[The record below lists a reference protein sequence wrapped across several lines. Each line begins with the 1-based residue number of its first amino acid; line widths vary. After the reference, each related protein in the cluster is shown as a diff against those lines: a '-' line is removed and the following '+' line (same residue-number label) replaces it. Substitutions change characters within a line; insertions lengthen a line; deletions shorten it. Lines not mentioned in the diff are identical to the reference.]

1 VPDDI
6 ISFGTPERRSR
17 READESVESLFHA
30 HYPRLVYTA
39 FSLVG
44 DWDLA
49 EQLAQEAYL
58 RLWRRWRWISDPQAA
73 PMYLQRTVVNLSR
86 ETIRRKVI
94 ERRALR
100 IRGADRV
107 AAPRPDPAALIE
119 LRRAIAELPSRKR
132 ECVVLRFLLGLSEAE
147 TAELLGI
154 SVGTVKSQTHKGLR
168 VLREHLDGPGASFGD
183 GDGRVEESGAW
194 PGGDAPAAAGGQR
207 EPAAVAGRQEQGA
220 VAGRQEQGAVA
231 GRQEQGT
238 VAGRQEQGTVAGRQ
252 ERGTMPDRQ
261 GQGAVAGRRERP
273 AVAGQQGRADVA
285 GAGSARRRGRS
296 AT

>member
-1 VPDDI
+1 VADDI
-6 ISFGTPERRSR
+6 ITIGGPERRSR

-30 HYPRLVYTA
+30 HYPRIVYTA

-58 RLWRRWRWISDPQAA
+58 RLWRRWRWISDPHAA

-100 IRGADRV
+100 INGADR
-107 AAPRPDPAALIE
+107 AAPPDPDPAAVVE
-119 LRRAIAELPSRKR
+119 LRRAVAALPARKR

-147 TAELLGI
+147 TAGLLGV

-168 VLREHLDGPGASFGD
+168 LLRDRLGESRAEDARASSDQGAPSRPGHA
-183 GDGRVEESGAW
+183 RVWG
-194 PGGDAPAAAGGQR
+194 
-207 EPAAVAGRQEQGA
+207 AGRS
-220 VAGRQEQGAVA
+220 VR
-231 GRQEQGT
+231 
-238 VAGRQEQGTVAGRQ
+238 
-252 ERGTMPDRQ
+252 
-261 GQGAVAGRRERP
+261 
-273 AVAGQQGRADVA
+273 
-285 GAGSARRRGRS
+285 
-296 AT
+296 

>member
-1 VPDDI
+1 MPDDI
-6 ISFGTPERRSR
+6 ISFGGPERWSR

-30 HYPRLVYTA
+30 HYPRIVYTA

-44 DWDLA
+44 DRDLA

-100 IRGADRV
+100 VRGAEP
-107 AAPRPDPAALIE
+107 AWATGPDPAALVE
-119 LRRAIAELPSRKR
+119 LRRAIAALPVRKR

-168 VLREHLDGPGASFGD
+168 LLREHLDGPGGSAAD
-183 GDGRVEESGAW
+183 RRQDWGAVNG
-194 PGGDAPAAAGGQR
+194 PQGENPAGGK
-207 EPAAVAGRQEQGA
+207 
-220 VAGRQEQGAVA
+220 
-231 GRQEQGT
+231 
-238 VAGRQEQGTVAGRQ
+238 
-252 ERGTMPDRQ
+252 
-261 GQGAVAGRRERP
+261 RER
-273 AVAGQQGRADVA
+273 ADIA
-285 GAGSARRRGRS
+285 GARPVHRRGRT

>member
-1 VPDDI
+1 MPDDI
-6 ISFGTPERRSR
+6 ISFGGPERRSR
-17 READESVESLFHA
+17 RAADESVESLFHA

-100 IRGADRV
+100 TRGPER
-107 AAPRPDPAALIE
+107 AAAAGPDPAALVE
-119 LRRAIAELPSRKR
+119 LRRAIAALPVRKR

-168 VLREHLDGPGASFGD
+168 LLREHLDGPGGV
-183 GDGRVEESGAW
+183 GTSGARIKGSSW
-194 PGGDAPAAAGGQR
+194 RGGQTGTAVAGGQER
-207 EPAAVAGRQEQGA
+207 GSVTDPRGSGPVAG
-220 VAGRQEQGAVA
+220 
-231 GRQEQGT
+231 
-238 VAGRQEQGTVAGRQ
+238 Q
-252 ERGTMPDRQ
+252 ERGSGTDR
-261 GQGAVAGRRERP
+261 GDSE
-273 AVAGQQGRADVA
+273 VAGQQERADIA
-285 GAGSARRRGRS
+285 GAGPARRRGRTS
-296 AT
+296 T

>member
-6 ISFGTPERRSR
+6 ITFGRPEGRSR

-30 HYPRLVYTA
+30 HYGRIVYTA

-73 PMYLQRTVVNLSR
+73 PMYLQRTVINLSR

-94 ERRALR
+94 ERRALQTK
-100 IRGADRV
+100 GADR
-107 AAPRPDPAALIE
+107 AAPPGPDPAAVVE
-119 LRRAIAELPSRKR
+119 LRRAVAALPIRKR

-147 TAELLGI
+147 TAEVLGI

-168 VLREHLDGPGASFGD
+168 LLRDRLEDPGAPATAS
-183 GDGRVEESGAW
+183 
-194 PGGDAPAAAGGQR
+194 AAAPSTHFLPVPEVGGSR
-207 EPAAVAGRQEQGA
+207 AAGVPA
-220 VAGRQEQGAVA
+220 
-231 GRQEQGT
+231 
-238 VAGRQEQGTVAGRQ
+238 
-252 ERGTMPDRQ
+252 
-261 GQGAVAGRRERP
+261 RR
-273 AVAGQQGRADVA
+273 ADAAGQ
-285 GAGSARRRGRS
+285 ARGPGRS
-296 AT
+296 AP

>member
-1 VPDDI
+1 MADDI
-6 ISFGTPERRSR
+6 ITFGSPERLSR
-17 READESVESLFHA
+17 RAADESVESLFHA
-30 HYPRLVYTA
+30 HYPRIVYTA

-86 ETIRRKVI
+86 ETVRRKII

-100 IRGADRV
+100 IKGAER
-107 AAPRPDPAALIE
+107 AHAPEPAPAALVE
-119 LRRAIAELPSRKR
+119 LRRAIAGLPARKR

-154 SVGTVKSQTHKGLR
+154 SVGTVKSQTHKALR
-168 VLREHLDGPGASFGD
+168 LLREHLDGPSSGVAHGGAQAEG
-183 GDGRVEESGAW
+183 GGAW
-194 PGGDAPAAAGGQR
+194 PGGRARAMVTGREHRDIVTGPGGR
-207 EPAAVAGRQEQGA
+207 AAVAGERQ
-220 VAGRQEQGAVA
+220 
-231 GRQEQGT
+231 
-238 VAGRQEQGTVAGRQ
+238 
-252 ERGTMPDRQ
+252 
-261 GQGAVAGRRERP
+261 
-273 AVAGQQGRADVA
+273 RADIA
-285 GAGSARRRGRS
+285 GGGSVRKRGRT

>member
-1 VPDDI
+1 MPDDI
-6 ISFGTPERRSR
+6 ISFGGPERRSR

-30 HYPRLVYTA
+30 HYPQVVYTA

-100 IRGADRV
+100 TRGAER
-107 AAPRPDPAALIE
+107 AAAAGPDPAALVE
-119 LRRAIAELPSRKR
+119 LRRAIAALPVRKR

-147 TAELLGI
+147 TAALLGI

-168 VLREHLDGPGASFGD
+168 LLREHIDGPGSGVGTSGA
-183 GDGRVEESGAW
+183 RVEGSAW
-194 PGGDAPAAAGGQR
+194 PVGQSRTAVVGG
-207 EPAAVAGRQEQGA
+207 QEQGF
-220 VAGRQEQGAVA
+220 VTGRQGSGAMA
-231 GRQEQGT
+231 RQEGGSVT
-238 VAGRQEQGTVAGRQ
+238 D
-252 ERGTMPDRQ
+252 P
-261 GQGAVAGRRERP
+261 REGG
-273 AVAGQQGRADVA
+273 AVAGQQERADIA
-285 GAGSARRRGRS
+285 GAGPVRRRGRT

>member
-6 ISFGTPERRSR
+6 ITFGGPERRSR

-30 HYPRLVYTA
+30 HYPRVVYTA

-100 IRGADRV
+100 TRGAERTI
-107 AAPRPDPAALIE
+107 ATGPDLAGLVE
-119 LRRAIAELPSRKR
+119 LRRAIAALPVRKR

-168 VLREHLDGPGASFGD
+168 LLREHLDGPGD
-183 GDGRVEESGAW
+183 E
-194 PGGDAPAAAGGQR
+194 AG
-207 EPAAVAGRQEQGA
+207 
-220 VAGRQEQGAVA
+220 
-231 GRQEQGT
+231 
-238 VAGRQEQGTVAGRQ
+238 
-252 ERGTMPDRQ
+252 
-261 GQGAVAGRRERP
+261 AGRRSGGGRAWPDGRAQSASTGQLEET
-273 AVAGQQGRADVA
+273 AVVGQQDPGDIA
-285 GAGSARRRGRS
+285 GAGPARRRGRA

>member
-1 VPDDI
+1 MADDI
-6 ISFGTPERRSR
+6 ITFGGPERLSR
-17 READESVESLFHA
+17 RDADESVESLFHA
-30 HYPRLVYTA
+30 HYPRIVYTA

-100 IRGADRV
+100 TKGAADRV
-107 AAPRPDPAALIE
+107 AAPPAPDTAAVVE
-119 LRRAIAELPSRKR
+119 LRRAVAALPVRKR

-147 TAELLGI
+147 TAGLLGI

-168 VLREHLDGPGASFGD
+168 LLRDRLDDRAATAGPGGAAWQPAGQGTGFG
-183 GDGRVEESGAW
+183 
-194 PGGDAPAAAGGQR
+194 AAGGSQPG
-207 EPAAVAGRQEQGA
+207 PATARPANASGPRVAGPHGA
-220 VAGRQEQGAVA
+220 GPHVEGPRVAGPHVEGPRVA
-231 GRQEQGT
+231 GPPHA
-238 VAGRQEQGTVAGRQ
+238 AGPSAAQPRS
-252 ERGTMPDRQ
+252 ERKP
-261 GQGAVAGRRERP
+261 
-273 AVAGQQGRADVA
+273 GRA
-285 GAGSARRRGRS
+285 AR
-296 AT
+296 

>member
-6 ISFGTPERRSR
+6 ISFGGPELRSR

-30 HYPRLVYTA
+30 HYPRIVYTA

-94 ERRALR
+94 ERRALK
-100 IRGADRV
+100 IRGAERA
-107 AAPRPDPAALIE
+107 AAPGPDPAALAE
-119 LRRAIAELPSRKR
+119 LRRAIAALPLRKR
-132 ECVVLRFLLGLSEAE
+132 ECVVLRFLLGMSEAE

-168 VLREHLDGPGASFGD
+168 LLREYLDGPA
-183 GDGRVEESGAW
+183 VELGNA
-194 PGGDAPAAAGGQR
+194 DARAAGNGIW
-207 EPAAVAGRQEQGA
+207 PSG
-220 VAGRQEQGAVA
+220 
-231 GRQEQGT
+231 
-238 VAGRQEQGTVAGRQ
+238 Q
-252 ERGTMPDRQ
+252 ER
-261 GQGAVAGRRERP
+261 AGEAARRELATR
-273 AVAGQQGRADVA
+273 QQERADIA
-285 GAGSARRRGRS
+285 GAGSARRRGRT

>member
-1 VPDDI
+1 MADDI
-6 ISFGTPERRSR
+6 ITLGGPERRSR

-30 HYPRLVYTA
+30 HYPRIVYTA

-100 IRGADRV
+100 IKGADR
-107 AAPRPDPAALIE
+107 AAPPEPDPAAVVE
-119 LRRAIAELPSRKR
+119 LRRAVAALPARKR

-147 TAELLGI
+147 TAELLGV

-168 VLREHLDGPGASFGD
+168 LLRDRLGDSGAGRGPGL
-183 GDGRVEESGAW
+183 
-194 PGGDAPAAAGGQR
+194 AAGLTEMR
-207 EPAAVAGRQEQGA
+207 SP
-220 VAGRQEQGAVA
+220 
-231 GRQEQGT
+231 
-238 VAGRQEQGTVAGRQ
+238 
-252 ERGTMPDRQ
+252 
-261 GQGAVAGRRERP
+261 
-273 AVAGQQGRADVA
+273 GRA
-285 GAGSARRRGRS
+285 AR
-296 AT
+296 